1 MSRQPDVLVLV
12 LGALV
17 VLLLVVVL
25 VLWLRRGRR
34 ADESGEALRAHLQD
48 NLAAWVLEGRRLF
61 TTWEER
67 LEGLAELKSRLGGL
81 AEEADRLRIEVS
93 HVQEM
98 RAQIAQ
104 LTNDHARLEE
114 EHARLAEEHRRCEQE
129 HAEYRELLARIATL
143 AHEATARVADS

>member
-1 MSRQPDVLVLV
+1 MSRQPEVLVLV

-25 VLWLRRGRR
+25 VLWFRRGGRV
-34 ADESGEALRAHLQD
+34 AESEEALRAHLQD
-48 NLAAWVLEGRRLF
+48 DLAAWVLEGRRLF

-104 LTNDHARLEE
+104 LNTDHARLAED
-114 EHARLAEEHRRCEQE
+114 HARLAEEHQRCERE
-129 HAEYRELLARIATL
+129 HAEYRELLARIASL
-143 AHEATARVADS
+143 AHEATAKPLDP